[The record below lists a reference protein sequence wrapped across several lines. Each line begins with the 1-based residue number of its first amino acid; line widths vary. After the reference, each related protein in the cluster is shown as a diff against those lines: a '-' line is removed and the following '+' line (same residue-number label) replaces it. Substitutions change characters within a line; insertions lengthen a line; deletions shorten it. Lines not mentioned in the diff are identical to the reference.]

1 MEGKYYKVK
10 NKDQWLL
17 SNGQTTFKLNTKQRR
32 NALASNLFL
41 VSKQNT
47 YLTSLY
53 EIAPNQSTQIET
65 LEGYYNGDIS
75 GKRYSFY
82 FKKNVCIVTL
92 RGENK
97 KQVLK
102 SNSTWYKGITHNIT
116 KK

>member
-17 SNGQTTFKLNTKQRR
+17 SNGQTTFKLNTKPRK

-53 EIAPNQSTQIET
+53 EVLPNQSTKIEN

-82 FKKNVCIVTL
+82 FRNNICIIT
-92 RGENK
+92 NK
-97 KQVLK
+97 KMK
-102 SNSTWYKGITHNIT
+102 TI
-116 KK
+116 